1 MKHINGLVKSL
12 NEHLG
17 WNKARITCFVQL
29 ILGVIAVRTVNLQE
43 IALNFSSKAEVS
55 SIYRRLQRF
64 FALFEIDL
72 LVISRWLFKLF
83 FADTGKYY
91 LIIDRTN
98 WYWGKKKINIFM
110 LSVAYEGLAIP
121 LLWHLLDKGGS
132 SNAKEQR
139 ALINDFIREFGING
153 IEGLLADREFACGKF
168 FGWLSKKGVPF
179 FIRIKENSQVFI
191 KNKKLFTAKKIFND
205 LNPKTEKTFH
215 MSIEIFGEKVF
226 LAGSRSERGELMIVA
241 TNQKQPKNVI
251 AKYLRR
257 WEIESLFQSL
267 KGRGFRFEDTHIT
280 HQERIAKLIG
290 VLAIAF
296 AWAHKVGEWCAMK
309 KPILIKK
316 FRKCQRPQY
325 SFFRYG
331 LDFIRRA
338 ILQVNNAGNQLI
350 QCIRLLG
357 LPQQEAY
364 L

>member
-1 MKHINGLVKSL
+1 M
-12 NEHLG
+12 
-17 WNKARITCFVQL
+17 
-29 ILGVIAVRTVNLQE
+29 
-43 IALNFSSKAEVS
+43 
-55 SIYRRLQRF
+55 
-64 FALFEIDL
+64 
-72 LVISRWLFKLF
+72 
-83 FADTGKYY
+83 
-91 LIIDRTN
+91 
-98 WYWGKKKINIFM
+98 
-110 LSVAYEGLAIP
+110 
-121 LLWHLLDKGGS
+121 
-132 SNAKEQR
+132 
-139 ALINDFIREFGING
+139 
-153 IEGLLADREFACGKF
+153 
-168 FGWLSKKGVPF
+168 
-179 FIRIKENSQVFI
+179 
-191 KNKKLFTAKKIFND
+191 
-205 LNPKTEKTFH
+205 
-215 MSIEIFGEKVF
+215 
-226 LAGSRSERGELMIVA
+226 
-241 TNQKQPKNVI
+241 
-251 AKYLRR
+251 RR